1 MSNARESDL
10 LDAIVVGAGSA
21 GLAAVREI
29 GKRTER
35 FLLVNDG
42 PYGTTCARVGCMPS
56 KVLIEAANAFH
67 KRVVFDEMGI
77 RGAAGLSAEL
87 PAVLARVRALRDDFV
102 AGTLKLTDRLGE
114 RSIAGRARLL
124 APDRI
129 EVGDR
134 EYRARSIVLAT
145 GSRPVVPGP
154 WRELGDRILTT
165 DTLFEQP
172 TLPPR
177 IAVVGLGAIGV
188 EIAQA
193 LSRLGIQVSAF
204 DAADRLAGL
213 SDPEV
218 EAALREALGREFP
231 VRTGVAVE
239 LAAAGDGV
247 EVRAGDARIVVDKV
261 LAAVGRRPNLD
272 GLGLEALGVK
282 LDDRGMPP
290 VDPSTMRIGGLPVF
304 LAGDANGDRALLHE
318 AADEGHIAGLNAV
331 SPEPLCFERR
341 TPMGVVFCDP
351 NVATVGVRFDQLDE
365 ASAIVGEADFR
376 RQSRARMTGRDR
388 GIARVYADRASGR
401 LLGAAM
407 CVPDGEHMAHLLAL
421 AVGQGL
427 TVADML
433 RMPVYHPVLEEGLR
447 GAFRELAKQLP
458 DGGVSDLSA
467 CGGFQ
472 AEALD

>member
-1 MSNARESDL
+1 MSET

-29 GKRTER
+29 GKRTDR

-67 KRVVFDEMGI
+67 KREIFDTMGI
-77 RGAAGLSAEL
+77 RGGAGLSVDL

-102 AGTLKLTDRLGE
+102 AGTLKLTDRLGD
-114 RSIAGRARLL
+114 RSVAGRATILGPGRV
-124 APDRI
+124 
-129 EVGDR
+129 EVAGR

-145 GSRPVVPGP
+145 GSSPVVPQP
-154 WRELGDRILTT
+154 WRAFGDRILTT
-165 DTLFEQP
+165 DTLFEQQ
-172 TLPPR
+172 TLPGR

-193 LSRLGIQVSAF
+193 LSRLGVQVWGF
-204 DAADRLAGL
+204 DAAERLAGVA
-213 SDPEV
+213 DPKV
-218 EAALREALGREFP
+218 EAVLREALGGEFRI
-231 VRTGVAVE
+231 RTGVAVE
-239 LAAAGDGV
+239 LAEAAGGI
-247 EVRAGDARIVVDKV
+247 EVKAGDERVVVDKV
-261 LAAVGRRPNLD
+261 LAAVGRRPNLA
-272 GLGLEALGVK
+272 GLGLETLGVK
-282 LDDRGMPP
+282 LDERGMPP
-290 VDPSTMRIGGLPVF
+290 VDPSTMRIGDLPVF

-331 SPEPLCFERR
+331 AEEPLCFQRR
-341 TPMGVVFCDP
+341 TPLGVVFCAP
-351 NVATVGVRFDQLDE
+351 NLATVGLRFDRFD
-365 ASAIVGEADFR
+365 AATMIVGEADFR

-388 GIARVYADRASGR
+388 GLARVYADRESGR
-401 LLGAAM
+401 LLGATM
-407 CVPDGEHMAHLLAL
+407 CVPEGEHMAHLLAL

-427 TVADML
+427 TVADLL

-447 GAFRELAKQLP
+447 GAFRELAKQLS
-458 DGGVSDLSA
+458 GGGESDLAA
-467 CGGFQ
+467 CGAFQ

>member
-1 MSNARESDL
+1 MSET

-29 GKRTER
+29 GKRTDR

-67 KRVVFDEMGI
+67 KREIFDTMGI
-77 RGAAGLSAEL
+77 RGGAGLSVDL

-102 AGTLKLTDRLGE
+102 AGTLKLTDRLGD
-114 RSIAGRARLL
+114 RSVAGRAKLRG
-124 APDRI
+124 PGQV
-129 EVGDR
+129 EVAGR

-145 GSRPVVPGP
+145 GSSPVVPKP
-154 WRELGDRILTT
+154 WRAFGDRILTT
-165 DTLFEQP
+165 DTLFEQQ
-172 TLPPR
+172 TLPGR

-193 LSRLGIQVSAF
+193 LSRLGVQVWGF
-204 DAADRLAGL
+204 DAAERLAGVA
-213 SDPEV
+213 DPKV
-218 EAALREALGREFP
+218 EAVLREALGGEFRI
-231 VRTGVAVE
+231 RTGVAVE
-239 LAAAGDGV
+239 LAEAAGGI
-247 EVRAGDARIVVDKV
+247 EVKAGDERVVVDKV
-261 LAAVGRRPNLD
+261 LAAVGRRPNLA
-272 GLGLEALGVK
+272 GLGLETLGVK
-282 LDDRGMPP
+282 LDERGMPP
-290 VDPSTMRIGGLPVF
+290 VDPSTMRIGDLPVF

-331 SPEPLCFERR
+331 AEEPLCFQRR
-341 TPMGVVFCDP
+341 TPLGVVFCAP
-351 NVATVGVRFDQLDE
+351 NLATVGLRFDRFD
-365 ASAIVGEADFR
+365 AATMIVGEADFR

-388 GIARVYADRASGR
+388 GLARVYADRESGR
-401 LLGAAM
+401 LLGATM
-407 CVPDGEHMAHLLAL
+407 CVPEGEHMAHLLAL

-427 TVADML
+427 TVADLL

-458 DGGVSDLSA
+458 GGGESDLA
-467 CGGFQ
+467 TCEGFQ

>member
-1 MSNARESDL
+1 MTES

-77 RGAAGLSAEL
+77 RGAAGLSADL

-129 EVGDR
+129 EVAGR

-145 GSRPVVPGP
+145 GSSPVVPKP

-165 DTLFEQP
+165 DTLFEQQS
-172 TLPPR
+172 LPPR

-218 EAALREALGREFP
+218 EEALREALGREFP

-261 LAAVGRRPNLD
+261 LAAVGRRPNLG

-290 VDPSTMRIGGLPVF
+290 VDPGTMRIGDLPVF

-351 NVATVGVRFDQLDE
+351 NLATVGARFDQLDE

-407 CVPDGEHMAHLLAL
+407 CVPGGEHMAHLLAL

-447 GAFRELAKQLP
+447 GAFRALAKQLP

>member
-1 MSNARESDL
+1 MNQA

-29 GKRTER
+29 ARRTDR

-67 KRVVFDEMGI
+67 ARTMFDTMGV
-77 RGAAGLSAEL
+77 RGADGLTVDL

-102 AGTLKLTDRLGE
+102 AGTLKLTERLGE

-124 APDRI
+124 GPGRVA
-129 EVGDR
+129 VGDR

-145 GSRPVVPGP
+145 GSSPVVPGP
-154 WRELGDRILTT
+154 WRDFGQRILTT
-165 DTLFEQP
+165 DSLFEQAS
-172 TLPPR
+172 LPAR

-193 LSRLGIQVSAF
+193 LSRLGVKVWGF
-204 DAADRLAGL
+204 DAAPRLAGVA
-213 SDPEV
+213 DPEV
-218 EAALREALGREFP
+218 EAALRAALAAEFEI
-231 VRTGVAVE
+231 RTGVAVE
-239 LAAAGDGV
+239 LAQVAGGI
-247 EVRAGDARIVVDKV
+247 EVKAGEERIVVDKV

-272 GLGLEALGVK
+272 GLGLETLGIG
-282 LDDRGMPP
+282 LDRRGMPP
-290 VDPSTMRIGGLPVF
+290 VDPGTMRIADLPVF

-318 AADEGHIAGLNAV
+318 AADEGHIAGLNAM
-331 SPEPLCFERR
+331 SAEPLCFRRR
-341 TPMGVVFCDP
+341 TALGIVFCAP
-351 NVATVGVRFDQLDE
+351 NLATVGQRFDQLDPDT
-365 ASAIVGEADFR
+365 SIVGQAGFG

-388 GIARVYADRASGR
+388 GLARIYAERGSGR
-401 LLGAAM
+401 LLGATICA
-407 CVPDGEHMAHLLAL
+407 PGAEHMAHLLAL
-421 AVGQGL
+421 AVEQKL
-427 TVADML
+427 TVRDLL

-447 GAFRELAKQLP
+447 GAFRDLARQLP
-458 DGGVSDLSA
+458 DAGDSDLA
-467 CGGFQ
+467 GCGAFR

>member
-1 MSNARESDL
+1 MSET

-67 KRVVFDEMGI
+67 KRGVFDAMGI
-77 RGAAGLSAEL
+77 RGGATLSVDL

-114 RSIAGRARLL
+114 RSVAGRAKVLGPGRV
-124 APDRI
+124 
-129 EVGDR
+129 EVAGR

-145 GSRPVVPGP
+145 GSRPVVPKP
-154 WRELGDRILTT
+154 WRAFGDRILTT
-165 DTLFEQP
+165 DSLFEQQ
-172 TLPPR
+172 TLPAR

-193 LSRLGIQVSAF
+193 LSRLGVQVWGF
-204 DAADRLAGL
+204 DAAERLAGVA
-213 SDPEV
+213 DPKV
-218 EAALREALGREFP
+218 ETVLREALVGEFP
-231 VRTGVAVE
+231 IRTGVAVE
-239 LAAAGDGV
+239 LAEAADGIEVKAGD
-247 EVRAGDARIVVDKV
+247 ERIVVDKV

-272 GLGLEALGVK
+272 GLGLDTLGVE
-282 LDDRGMPP
+282 LDERGMPP

-331 SPEPLCFERR
+331 ADEPQCFERR
-341 TPMGVVFCDP
+341 TPLGVVFCAP
-351 NVATVGVRFDQLDE
+351 NLATVGLRFDRFDD
-365 ASAIVGEADFR
+365 ATMVVGEADFR

-388 GIARVYADRASGR
+388 GLARVYADRESGR
-401 LLGAAM
+401 LLGATM

-427 TVADML
+427 SVADLL
-433 RMPVYHPVLEEGLR
+433 RMPIYHPVLEEGLR
-447 GAFRELAKQLP
+447 GAFRELARQLP
-458 DGGVSDLSA
+458 GGGESDLAA
-467 CGGFQ
+467 CGDFD

>member
-1 MSNARESDL
+1 
-10 LDAIVVGAGSA
+10 DAIVVGAGSA

-29 GKRTER
+29 GKRTDR

-67 KRVVFDEMGI
+67 KRDVLETMGI
-77 RGAAGLSAEL
+77 RGGASLSVDL

-114 RSIAGRARLL
+114 RSVAGRAKILGPGRV
-124 APDRI
+124 
-129 EVGDR
+129 EVGGR

-145 GSRPVVPGP
+145 GSSPVVPRP
-154 WRELGDRILTT
+154 WRAFGDRILTT
-165 DTLFEQP
+165 DTLFEQQ
-172 TLPPR
+172 TLPAR
-177 IAVVGLGAIGV
+177 VAVVGLGAIGV

-193 LSRLGIQVSAF
+193 LSRLGVEVWGF
-204 DAADRLAGL
+204 DAAERLAGVT
-213 SDPEV
+213 DPKV
-218 EAALREALGREFP
+218 ETALREALAGEFQI
-231 VRTGVAVE
+231 RTGVTVE
-239 LAAAGDGV
+239 LAESADGIEVKAGD
-247 EVRAGDARIVVDKV
+247 ERIVVDKV

-272 GLGLEALGVK
+272 GLGLETLGVK
-282 LDDRGMPP
+282 LDERGMPP
-290 VDPSTMRIGGLPVF
+290 VDPSTMRIGELPVF

-331 SPEPLCFERR
+331 ADEPQCVVRR
-341 TPMGVVFCDP
+341 APLGVVFCAP
-351 NVATVGVRFDQLDE
+351 SLARVGLRFDQFDE
-365 ASAIVGEADFR
+365 ATMIVGEADFR

-388 GIARVYADRASGR
+388 GLARVYADRQSGR
-401 LLGAAM
+401 LLGATM

-427 TVADML
+427 TVADLL
-433 RMPVYHPVLEEGLR
+433 RMPIYHPVLEEGLR
-447 GAFRELAKQLP
+447 GAFRELARQLP
-458 DGGVSDLSA
+458 DFGKSDLAA
-467 CGGFQ
+467 CEGLQ